1 FNLVFQG
8 VDGARWVEHLLIG
21 LPGGQ
26 VGFLIV
32 TNILVFVLAFFLDF
46 FELSFIVVPL
56 LGPVADKLG
65 IDLIWFGVLLGVNM
79 QTSFMHPPFGFAL
92 FYLRS
97 VAAHEDYVDRITR
110 KPIAKVTTEQ
120 IYWGAVPFV
129 IIQLIMV
136 GLVIAFPGL
145 VTSAFEKE
153 KKIDIDKVRI
163 ELPPD
168 QGPAID
174 ATKGFDLPKQ
184 EQKDE
189 VDPMKEIQR
198 QLESGKK

>member
-1 FNLVFQG
+1 
-8 VDGARWVEHLLIG
+8 
-21 LPGGQ
+21 
-26 VGFLIV
+26 
-32 TNILVFVLAFFLDF
+32 
-46 FELSFIVVPL
+46 
-56 LGPVADKLG
+56 
-65 IDLIWFGVLLGVNM
+65 
-79 QTSFMHPPFGFAL
+79 
-92 FYLRS
+92 
-97 VAAHEDYVDRITR
+97 
-110 KPIAKVTTEQ
+110 
-120 IYWGAVPFV
+120 
-129 IIQLIMV
+129 MV

-145 VTSAFEKE
+145 VTNAFEKE